1 MKGKHLKKSKY
12 IWNYKKF
19 IKNMIKLVLV
29 ILIFVK

>member
-19 IKNMIKLVLV
+19 IKNIIKLVLV
-29 ILIFVK
+29 ILIIVK